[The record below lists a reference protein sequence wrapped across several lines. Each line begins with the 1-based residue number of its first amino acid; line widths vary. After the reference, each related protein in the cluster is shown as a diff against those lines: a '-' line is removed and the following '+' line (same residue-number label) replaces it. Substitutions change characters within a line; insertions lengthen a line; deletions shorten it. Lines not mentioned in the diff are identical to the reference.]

1 MKQQYKISL
10 YSMESG
16 FEMNDEMTAW
26 LQNKPELDVQVV
38 TV

>member
-1 MKQQYKISL
+1 V
-10 YSMESG
+10 SMHSVELG

-26 LQNKPELDVQVV
+26 LQNKPELDVHVV